1 MLICAC
7 PPLVLPYVP
16 PILRALV
23 SKLRAGT
30 PQSPHMLNASQHGP
44 LPPAAS
50 WGSQHPTGGYTLPP
64 PGALPGNL
72 MVSRQQGS
80 INLGPGMA
88 EGGVIASVLAT
99 TGALAR
105 VAGPLLRPHV
115 NEILPL
121 IIDALQD
128 PGEGPKRHVAVL
140 TLGQVRCMSLT
151 TNGLCRLRRRI
162 LRL

>member
-1 MLICAC
+1 MTDSCTGLPESASLLEMLICAC

-23 SKLRAGT
+23 SKLRAAAPVPPHLLTSGPPGQPPHHAHTAAPPPWGGQPGHGYSLT
-30 PQSPHMLNASQHGP
+30 PA
-44 LPPAAS
+44 
-50 WGSQHPTGGYTLPP
+50 GSGAVMGP
-64 PGALPGNL
+64 PGAPGA
-72 MVSRQQGS
+72 
-80 INLGPGMA
+80 A

-115 NEILPL
+115 ADILPL

-140 TLGQVRCMSLT
+140 TLGQVGAALDT
-151 TNGLCRLRRRI
+151 
-162 LRL
+162 